1 MSTGNLL
8 DAKGLWLC
16 ADRWTLHCRSVMPF
30 PVGRRSVSLWWCF
43 GPFVCGGIIAL
54 GLVPTARGESR
65 SAEVRVQHLRCE
77 FLTEPDAIETLTP
90 RLSWRLASDRRGVE
104 QTAWQV
110 RVARTRAGLEE
121 GRGALWDSG
130 RRDRDDRLQV
140 AYEGAPLESGAE
152 YFWQVRIWDE
162 RGEPTPWSV
171 PARWGMGLLQASDW
185 GAEWIAAPDRT
196 PWPTKPDP
204 LVLPPARHFRR
215 AFAIGK
221 PVRRAVAYVSAL
233 GIYDLHCNG
242 SRIGDAYFQPGW
254 SDTSQRAYY
263 RAHDITAQ
271 LRAGEENVVG
281 AVVADGWYAGYVGYG
296 LLVGYGPDRLG
307 RWFYGKEPALRVQLQ
322 IEYEDGSRER
332 VITDRSWRVT
342 TSGPIQE
349 ADLIMGERHDARREL
364 PGWDRAGYQANGWE
378 PVVRA
383 DANPRFPARY
393 RDAVEQRAVE
403 VGFVPPPQMQ
413 AYGAPP
419 IRVTEERPAQAI
431 AEPSPGVYIFDL
443 GQNIAGVVRLRVR
456 GPAGTEIRL
465 RYGERLHRDGR
476 LMTENLRR
484 ARATDT
490 YIVRGDPEGETW
502 SPRFTYHG
510 FQYVEV
516 TGLVERPGL
525 DAVTGLVL
533 HNDTPLIGTFACS
546 DAVLTRLA
554 ENARWT
560 QRANFI
566 EVPTDCPQRDERLGW
581 MGDAGAYVGTA
592 TYYAD
597 VAGFLTKWMDDVVE
611 AQRSFGAFP
620 DYAPYPMAHGPGQQT
635 FGSAWTDAGVMVP
648 WTAWR
653 TYGDLRM
660 VERHWPALQRF
671 MEWRHSTA
679 SPDGLGSRHG
689 NPWGDWL
696 NLDDP
701 TPLELVDTCYAA
713 KVADQMAEMAQALS
727 RPVEAEVYQRRR
739 ARMEAA
745 FVRQYRRSDGEYAL
759 PSQSSHVLA
768 LWAGLVPKE
777 DTPRVVQ
784 ALAARIARND
794 YRMSTGFLG
803 TRSILSVLSEH
814 GQHDLAV
821 QLFQSRRFP
830 SWGYAVANGANT
842 VWERWDS
849 YTEEHGFNG
858 ANGKQNAA
866 MNSFSHYAF
875 GAVMEWAF
883 RELAGIGR
891 SEPGSRVIPVR
902 PRLPDPAGNPE
913 AAPIT
918 WVAAESEVPAG
929 RIATEWRR
937 DGRSWTLQL
946 DVPPNASAR
955 VRLDRAAAAR
965 VSESGQPLT
974 HAAGVR
980 EVRASDGDLEV
991 EVGSGRYLFA
1001 VVPPP

>member
-1 MSTGNLL
+1 
-8 DAKGLWLC
+8 
-16 ADRWTLHCRSVMPF
+16 MPF
-30 PVGRRSVSLWWCF
+30 HVGLLRMSLRWCF
-43 GPFVCGGIIAL
+43 WPFVCGGIAGV
-54 GLVPTARGESR
+54 GLLPTVRGEIYPA
-65 SAEVRVQHLRCE
+65 AEVRVQDLRCE
-77 FLTEPDAIETLTP
+77 FLIEPEAIETLQP
-90 RLSWRLASDRRGVE
+90 RLSWRLCSDRRGVE
-104 QTAWQV
+104 QSAWQV
-110 RVARTRAGLEE
+110 RVARTRAGLES
-121 GRGALWDSG
+121 GRGVAWDSG
-130 RRDRDDRLQV
+130 RRDRDARLNV
-140 AYEGAPLESGAE
+140 TYEGAPLESGAE
-152 YFWQVRIWDE
+152 YYWQVRIWDE
-162 RGEPTPWSV
+162 RSEPTPWSA
-171 PARWGMGLLQASDW
+171 PARWSTGLLQASEW
-185 GAEWIAAPDRT
+185 RAEWIAAPDRT

-204 LVLPPARHFRR
+204 LVLPPARQFRR
-215 AFAIGK
+215 AFTVSK

-242 SRIGDAYFQPGW
+242 NRVGDAYFQPGW

-263 RAHDITAQ
+263 RAHDVTTH
-271 LRAGEENVVG
+271 LRAGQENVLG

-307 RWFYGKEPALRVQLQ
+307 RWFYGKEPALRAQLE

-332 VITDRSWRVT
+332 VISDLSWRVT

-349 ADLIMGERHDARREL
+349 ADLIMGERYDARREL
-364 PGWDRAGYQANGWE
+364 PGWDRPGYDADGWE

-383 DANPRFPARY
+383 DTNPRFPARY
-393 RDAVEQRAVE
+393 RDAVEQRAVQ
-403 VGFVPPPQMQ
+403 VGFTPPPRMQ

-419 IRVTEERPAQAI
+419 IRVTEERSAQAI
-431 AEPSPGVYIFDL
+431 SEPSQGVYIFDL
-443 GQNIAGVVRLRVR
+443 GQNIAGVVRLRVS

-490 YIVRGDPEGETW
+490 YILRGDPAGEVW

-516 TGLVERPGL
+516 SGLLERPGL
-525 DAVTGLVL
+525 EAVTGLVL
-533 HNDTPLIGTFACS
+533 HNDTPLIGQFACS
-546 DAVLTRLA
+546 DAVLTRLS

-581 MGDAGAYVGTA
+581 LGDAGAYVGTA

-597 VAGFLTKWMDDVVE
+597 VAAFLTKWMDDVVE
-611 AQRSFGAFP
+611 AQRPFGAFP
-620 DYAPYPMAHGPGQQT
+620 DYAPYPMAHGSGEQT
-635 FGSAWTDAGVMVP
+635 FGSAWTDAGVIVP

-660 VERHWPALQRF
+660 VERHWAALKRF
-671 MEWRHSTA
+671 MEWRHATA
-679 SPDGLGSRHG
+679 SPEGLGSRHG

-696 NLDDP
+696 NLNDP

-713 KVADQMAEMAQALS
+713 KVTDQMAEMAQALA

-739 ARMEAA
+739 ARMQAA
-745 FVRQYRRSDGEYAL
+745 FVRQYRDSNGEYAL

-768 LWAGLVPKE
+768 LWAGLIPQE
-777 DTPRVVQ
+777 DTSRVVQ
-784 ALAARIARND
+784 SLVASIARND
-794 YRMSTGFLG
+794 HRMATGFLG

-814 GQHDLAV
+814 GHHDLAV
-821 QLFQSRRFP
+821 RLFQSRRFP
-830 SWGYAVANGANT
+830 SWGYAVVNGANT

-891 SEPGSRVIPVR
+891 SAPGSRVIPVR
-902 PRLPDPAGNPE
+902 PRLPDPRGNPE
-913 AAPIT
+913 APPLT

-937 DGRSWTLQL
+937 DGQTWSLRL

-955 VRLDRAAAAR
+955 VHLENAAAAW
-965 VSESGQPLT
+965 VTESGRPL
-974 HAAGVR
+974 ADVVGVR
-980 EVRASDGDLEV
+980 AVQVRDEDLEV

-1001 VVPPP
+1001 VAPSP